1 MKKDLLTTVL
11 LLKNSVTRTGFVLWL
26 MLLLQY
32 NVLAQ
37 AQKDESLKVTG
48 KVVEAQAG
56 TSLGFATVQLFKQND
71 TVAMASAL
79 TAEDGAF
86 AVEATAGT
94 YYATV
99 EFTGY
104 TTYKSTVFKLSAD
117 HAVFNLGIIKLS
129 SSTKTLEEIVVQG
142 EKSSMQLALDKK
154 IFNVGKDLANAGGTA
169 VDILSNIPSVAVDV
183 EGNVSLRGSSSVR
196 ILIDGKPS
204 GLVSLRGGSGLQQL
218 QGNMIERVEIITN
231 PSARYEAEGMGGI
244 INIVLKK
251 ERKEGFNGSFDVV
264 AGYPENFG
272 VAANV
277 NYRKKDFNF
286 FINYS
291 TSYRNTPG
299 RNDLY
304 QEFYR
309 NDSIF
314 ISTKEM
320 ESRLKGMYNTARA
333 GLDYFFDEKNILTAS
348 YTYRLSKGKRF
359 SDIVYNDFLNNIKNP
374 TGSTRRTQDET
385 ETEPNSEYAL
395 SYKRNFKR
403 QGHEL
408 TADVRLL
415 DNWENSDQ
423 YFGQDVYNADGS
435 HSGIPYL
442 LQRAVNDE
450 TEKQYLVQVDYIQ
463 PFGENGKFET
473 GLRSSFR
480 DMTNNYT
487 VTERD
492 ENDSWFELPG
502 LTNNFVYNENIHA
515 LYAIMSNKIRKFSY
529 QVGLRGEITDVTTT
543 LKQTADV
550 NPRKYTNLFPSAH
563 VTYDLPKGHALQ
575 LSYSKRVRR
584 PQYNDL
590 SPFMTYS
597 DNRNYWSG
605 NPDLNPEFTD
615 AFEIGHIK
623 YLDRASISSSL
634 YYRYTKGKII
644 SVRRVDDNGNSIT
657 IPENLATENSFGAE
671 FTGSYSPYPWWK
683 LDGSFN
689 FFRAITDGSN
699 LSDEFESDTYSW
711 MVRLLS
717 RTTVWKN
724 TDIQLRGNYEAPQQ
738 TPQGRRKSLATLDLS
753 ISKDVIKNKA
763 TITLNVLDVFNSRR
777 YRSITEGANF
787 YASGSS
793 QGRLRQVNL
802 TFQYRLR
809 QAKKKAKEGLDA
821 ES

>member
-1 MKKDLLTTVL
+1 MDRILPANFFSVQLWFFKRVGFLFLIMQL
-11 LLKNSVTRTGFVLWL
+11 IQMNGLAQQNNLLKVS
-26 MLLLQY
+26 
-32 NVLAQ
+32 
-37 AQKDESLKVTG
+37 G
-48 KVVEAQAG
+48 KVVESQSG
-56 TSLGFATVQLFKQND
+56 TSLGYATVQLFKQTD
-71 TVAMASAL
+71 SVAVASVTTL
-79 TAEDGAF
+79 EEGNF
-86 AVEATAGT
+86 VLEAPAGT
-94 YYATV
+94 YYAIIAFIGYETHKSQVFRLSRENSPFDLGTV
-99 EFTGY
+99 RLA
-104 TTYKSTVFKLSAD
+104 SL
-117 HAVFNLGIIKLS
+117 
-129 SSTKTLEEIVVQG
+129 TKTLEEIVVQG
-142 EKSSMQLALDKK
+142 EKSSMQLSLDKK

-183 EGNVSLRGSSSVR
+183 EGNVSLRGSNSVR

-218 QGNMIERVEIITN
+218 QGSMIERVEIITN

-286 FINYS
+286 FVNYS
-291 TSYRNTPG
+291 TSYRNAPG
-299 RNDLY
+299 KNNLY

-309 NDSIF
+309 NDSTF

-320 ESRLKGMYNTARA
+320 EHHLKGMYNTARA
-333 GLDYFFDEKNILTAS
+333 GLDYFFDEKNILTAA
-348 YTYRLSKGKRF
+348 YTYRMSKGKRF
-359 SDIVYNDFLNNIKNP
+359 SDIVYHDFLNDIKNP
-374 TGSTRRTQDET
+374 TGITRRTQDET

-395 SYKRNFKR
+395 SFKRNFKR

-408 TADVRLL
+408 TADVRFL

-423 YFGQDVYNADGS
+423 YFGQDEYNPDGT
-435 HSGIPYL
+435 HTAVPYL
-442 LQRAVNDE
+442 LQRAVNYE
-450 TEKQYLVQVDYIQ
+450 TEKQYLMQVDYIQ
-463 PFGENGKFET
+463 PFGENGKFEA

-487 VTERD
+487 VTQRD
-492 ENDSWFELPG
+492 EDDSWFELAG

-515 LYAIMSNKIRKFSY
+515 VYAILSNKIKKFTY
-529 QVGLRGEITDVTTT
+529 QAGLRGEITDVTTT
-543 LKQTADV
+543 LKQTNEV
-550 NPRKYTNLFPSAH
+550 NPRKYSNLFPSVH
-563 VTYDLPKGHALQ
+563 VTYDLPEGHAIQ

-623 YLDRASISSSL
+623 YLDKASVSSSL
-634 YYRYTKGKII
+634 YYRYTKGKIM
-644 SVRRVDDNGNSIT
+644 SVRRMDEEGNSVT
-657 IPENLATENSFGAE
+657 VPENLATENSFGAE
-671 FTGSYSPYPWWK
+671 LTGSYSPRPWWK
-683 LDGSFN
+683 MDGSFN

-711 MVRLLS
+711 QVRLLS

-753 ISKDVIKNKA
+753 VSKDILKNKA
-763 TITLNVLDVFNSRR
+763 TITLNVLDVFNSRK

-793 QGRLRQVNL
+793 QGRLRQANL
-802 TFQYRLR
+802 TFNYRLR
-809 QAKKKAKEGLDA
+809 QAKKKVKEGLDA

>member
-1 MKKDLLTTVL
+1 MKDFSTTAFL
-11 LLKNSVTRTGFVLWL
+11 FPRALFLRTGY
-26 MLLLQY
+26 MLLLALLLQH
-32 NVLAQ
+32 NVF
-37 AQKDESLKVTG
+37 AQKQSSLKVTG

-56 TSLGFATVQLFKQND
+56 TSLGFATVQLFKQHD

-86 AVEATAGT
+86 TIEAAAGT
-94 YYATV
+94 YYTTV

-169 VDILSNIPSVAVDV
+169 VDILGNIPSVAVDV

-309 NDSIF
+309 NDSTF

-395 SYKRNFKR
+395 SYKRKFKR

-408 TADVRLL
+408 TADVRFL

-487 VTERD
+487 VTERGD
-492 ENDSWFELPG
+492 DDSWFELPG

-515 LYAIMSNKIRKFSY
+515 LYAIMSNKIKKFSY

-543 LKQTADV
+543 LKQTNEV
-550 NPRKYTNLFPSAH
+550 NPRRYTNLFPSAH

-671 FTGSYSPYPWWK
+671 FTGSYAPYPWWK

-753 ISKDVIKNKA
+753 VSKDVIKNKA

-793 QGRLRQVNL
+793 QGRLRQINL

>member
-1 MKKDLLTTVL
+1 
-11 LLKNSVTRTGFVLWL
+11 
-26 MLLLQY
+26 
-32 NVLAQ
+32 
-37 AQKDESLKVTG
+37 
-48 KVVEAQAG
+48 
-56 TSLGFATVQLFKQND
+56 
-71 TVAMASAL
+71 
-79 TAEDGAF
+79 
-86 AVEATAGT
+86 
-94 YYATV
+94 
-99 EFTGY
+99 
-104 TTYKSTVFKLSAD
+104 
-117 HAVFNLGIIKLS
+117 
-129 SSTKTLEEIVVQG
+129 
-142 EKSSMQLALDKK
+142 
-154 IFNVGKDLANAGGTA
+154 
-169 VDILSNIPSVAVDV
+169 
-183 EGNVSLRGSSSVR
+183 
-196 ILIDGKPS
+196 
-204 GLVSLRGGSGLQQL
+204 
-218 QGNMIERVEIITN
+218 
-231 PSARYEAEGMGGI
+231 
-244 INIVLKK
+244 
-251 ERKEGFNGSFDVV
+251 
-264 AGYPENFG
+264 
-272 VAANV
+272 
-277 NYRKKDFNF
+277 
-286 FINYS
+286 
-291 TSYRNTPG
+291 
-299 RNDLY
+299 
-304 QEFYR
+304 
-309 NDSIF
+309 
-314 ISTKEM
+314 
-320 ESRLKGMYNTARA
+320 
-333 GLDYFFDEKNILTAS
+333 
-348 YTYRLSKGKRF
+348 
-359 SDIVYNDFLNNIKNP
+359 
-374 TGSTRRTQDET
+374 
-385 ETEPNSEYAL
+385 
-395 SYKRNFKR
+395 
-403 QGHEL
+403 
-408 TADVRLL
+408 
-415 DNWENSDQ
+415 
-423 YFGQDVYNADGS
+423 
-435 HSGIPYL
+435 
-442 LQRAVNDE
+442 
-450 TEKQYLVQVDYIQ
+450 
-463 PFGENGKFET
+463 
-473 GLRSSFR
+473 
-480 DMTNNYT
+480 
-487 VTERD
+487 
-492 ENDSWFELPG
+492 
-502 LTNNFVYNENIHA
+502 
-515 LYAIMSNKIRKFSY
+515 
-529 QVGLRGEITDVTTT
+529 VGLRGEITDVTTT
-543 LKQTADV
+543 LKQTNEV

-777 YRSITEGANF
+777 YRSIAEGANF

-793 QGRLRQVNL
+793 QGRLRQINL

>member
-48 KVVEAQAG
+48 KVVETQAG

-408 TADVRLL
+408 TADVRFL